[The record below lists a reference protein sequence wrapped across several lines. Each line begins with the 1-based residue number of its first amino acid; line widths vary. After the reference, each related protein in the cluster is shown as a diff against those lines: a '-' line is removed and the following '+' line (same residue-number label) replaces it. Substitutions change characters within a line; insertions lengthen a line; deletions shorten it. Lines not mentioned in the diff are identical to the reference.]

1 MTNQV
6 LNDFITYLGEI
17 NFDCSGGRMN
27 YTMQDQKMVFTDSSV
42 QKMYSAYRK
51 VLANGYRMG
60 QHAMYNSMSLAQGEF
75 IKKSMALAPK

>member
-17 NFDCSGGRMN
+17 NFDCSGDRMN
-27 YTMQDQKMVFTDSSV
+27 YTMDEQKIVFTDSSV

-60 QHAMYNSMSLAQGEF
+60 R
-75 IKKSMALAPK
+75 KSMLDDINRLVKNEQS